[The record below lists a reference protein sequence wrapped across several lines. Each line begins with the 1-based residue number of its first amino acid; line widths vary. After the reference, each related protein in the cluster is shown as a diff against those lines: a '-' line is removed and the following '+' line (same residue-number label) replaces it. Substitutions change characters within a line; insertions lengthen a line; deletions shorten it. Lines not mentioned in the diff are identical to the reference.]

1 MMIIKSRKNQKNKK
15 IIAKIKMTKMIIKNP
30 IKALKRNQDKIPK
43 TRMIN
48 RAVRKIKSRK
58 TIKTIKSR
66 NHKRNLL
73 TKNKKTKITIMIIIK
88 NIKNLKSTKMIKIP
102 KN

>member
-1 MMIIKSRKNQKNKK
+1 MMIIKSRKNQKTKK
-15 IIAKIKMTKMIIKNP
+15 VIAKIKMTKIKMIIKNP

-43 TRMIN
+43 TRMIK
-48 RAVRKIKSRK
+48 RAIRKIKSRK
-58 TIKTIKSR
+58 TTKTIKNR
-66 NHKRNLL
+66 NHKRNQS
-73 TKNKKTKITIMIIIK
+73 TKSKKTKITTK